1 MKLAVIFFLLPLKT
15 KQNPVPCRLYYAY
28 LSLTSR
34 YNNTT
39 ATVSDFHSSVW
50 VNSCLSEEHIFTEPL
65 VISAFSIRCLPECGS
80 LFCNPETVQS
90 VNPGTL
96 CDGGVLRAQHSP
108 LWGRLLFIPVMSIL
122 LGISASLHTTCCAQ
136 QCGEAR
142 ASRVV
147 VSVCQSQSQGSV
159 SSHHSEKPYPDVA
172 CLPSPHALPPHTI
185 HFPLFAVWVFCL
197 YRS

>member
-1 MKLAVIFFLLPLKT
+1 MYIKLRILIF
-15 KQNPVPCRLYYAY
+15 NI
-28 LSLTSR
+28 
-34 YNNTT
+34 
-39 ATVSDFHSSVW
+39 TVQQHY
-50 VNSCLSEEHIFTEPL
+50 CY
-65 VISAFSIRCLPECGS
+65 SIWFS
-80 LFCNPETVQS
+80 LFCLGELLSERRAYLHRTTGHFSFLNKMFAWVWLSLLQSRNSAES

-159 SSHHSEKPYPDVA
+159 SSHHSEKPYPYVA
-172 CLPSPHALPPHTI
+172 CLPCPHALPPHTI
-185 HFPLFAVWVFCL
+185 HFPLFAVWAFCL